1 MKITITLLMLGLGVL
16 SLNSCSERAL
26 RNAGAAA
33 AGTAIRGGTSDQVKG
48 NAVRAA
54 VRTDMAPNRG
64 Y

>member
-1 MKITITLLMLGLGVL
+1 MKTTITLLMLGLGALAL
-16 SLNSCSERAL
+16 SSCSERAL

-33 AGTAIRGGTSDQVKG
+33 AGTAIRGGTSEQATD

-54 VRTDMAPNRG
+54 IRTDMAPNRR